1 MSLLSRLEAALE
13 LIAEGGAERVFGGR
27 LDLVAVGQEL
37 YNAAVERAVD
47 GSEGPLAPNAFRAEL
62 ALVDYGHFRHEVEA
76 LQARYAMSLWAR
88 LREAGYALASPPGV
102 LVTPNERVAE
112 GVAQVAAAFVAT
124 APRFTLSNPATVE
137 TVCRLS
143 APTTLGRSS
152 DCDLCLARASV
163 SRRHAQIIWDRA
175 DFVLVDLGSSN
186 GTQLNGVEVSRAVL
200 QTADRLTLGDVVLE
214 FAPEIVPLSIGVG
227 AVVA

>member
-1 MSLLSRLEAALE
+1 
-13 LIAEGGAERVFGGR
+13 
-27 LDLVAVGQEL
+27 
-37 YNAAVERAVD
+37 
-47 GSEGPLAPNAFRAEL
+47 
-62 ALVDYGHFRHEVEA
+62 
-76 LQARYAMSLWAR
+76 
-88 LREAGYALASPPGV
+88 LAS
-102 LVTPNERVAE
+102 
-112 GVAQVAAAFVAT
+112 
-124 APRFTLSNPATVE
+124 
-137 TVCRLS
+137 
-143 APTTLGRSS
+143 
-152 DCDLCLARASV
+152 ASV